1 MKKFEKMMSIVCM
14 AGLLFCFTASG
25 SSGGNQNTGGQ
36 PETPEATISAPEE
49 TGKSP
54 DSEAVE
60 QTTDQDAETME
71 PADTGEETGE
81 ETNGEAGK
89 VLVAYFSAT
98 GTTKALAE
106 YAADALGADL
116 YEIVPEEPY
125 TDEDLNYSDRNTRA
139 TVEQNDKNARP
150 AIAGSVENMEQYEI
164 VFLGYPIWWGEAPR
178 IVDTFMESY
187 EFGGKTIVPFCT
199 SGSSGI
205 GSSATNLHGLCTD
218 DVTWLDGARL
228 GSSSSREDIAE
239 WINSLGLDV
248 EAE

>member
-14 AGLLFCFTASG
+14 AGLLFCFTACG

-36 PETPEATISAPEE
+36 PETPKATISAPEE
-49 TGKSP
+49 TDKSP

-60 QTTDQDAETME
+60 QTINQDAETME

-81 ETNGEAGK
+81 ETNKEAGK

-125 TDEDLNYSDRNTRA
+125 TGEDLNYSDRNTRA

-150 AIAGSVENMEQYEI
+150 AITGSVENMEQYEI
-164 VFLGYPIWWGEAPR
+164 VFLGYPN
-178 IVDTFMESY
+178 MEQG
-187 EFGGKTIVPFCT
+187 FVGV
-199 SGSSGI
+199 
-205 GSSATNLHGLCTD
+205 LC
-218 DVTWLDGARL
+218 A
-228 GSSSSREDIAE
+228 
-239 WINSLGLDV
+239 
-248 EAE
+248 